1 MPVLFP
7 LHLLT
12 LAELSQ
18 REALGAL
25 QDFSSS
31 KLTSKAARPTSALL
45 ARLLSVKRAGGN
57 VRA

>member
-1 MPVLFP
+1 MLFP

-18 REALGAL
+18 REALDAL

-31 KLTSKAARPTSALL
+31 KFASQAAKPSGALL
-45 ARLLSVKRAGGN
+45 ARLLSVKRAGGS
-57 VRA
+57 VWA